1 MAHLFE
7 IGDSV
12 LAWDPIRQTMVAARV
27 AARHD
32 DTKVVLEFC
41 DTDDDDIVV
50 IEESRLRPAED
61 PDDLEFMADSGT
73 WR

>member
-12 LAWDPIRQTMVAARV
+12 LAWDPIRRTTMVARV
-27 AARHD
+27 AAQHD
-32 DTKVVLEFC
+32 DTRVVLEF
-41 DTDDDDIVV
+41 DDDDDVVV
-50 IEESRLRPAED
+50 IEEDRLRPAED
-61 PDDLEFMADSGT
+61 PDELEFMADSGT